1 MENIKDYS
9 SENISGALQ
18 HYRDV
23 SSMDIFKNKRLSCQ
37 FLRNYINLSL
47 FSDIEPD
54 DIEDV
59 TDHYKIY
66 LGVKIEGDTI
76 KKVRVYKNGQS
87 QDIYVISIIEHKS
100 YVDYDVSMQIL
111 HYMSA
116 IWYEYAKEQDKIQAG
131 VSKRKRFRYPLI
143 IPVVYYEGKNPWT
156 ADTHLKARIEYS
168 ELLADYIPDYKY
180 IVVPVHGYSN
190 EELIQRGDEIA
201 AIMMIN
207 KVQTAEDLTLF
218 RENAMELV
226 GIIFENA
233 PEDVQKL
240 MMDMFWT
247 LLMRINVPVDEAVE
261 ILHSMEEN
269 DMGKLF
275 ANMDPIDIQKERAK
289 TEAQRKLT
297 EIERMKTEEQKR
309 LTELERTRTE
319 EQRKLT
325 ELERR
330 RAEEER
336 QRAEEERQR
345 AEEEKQR
352 AEEQSLRA
360 QKAEKEL
367 AEARQLIE
375 ELTKKASSISDRV
388 ANKK

>member
-1 MENIKDYS
+1 M
-9 SENISGALQ
+9 
-18 HYRDV
+18 
-23 SSMDIFKNKRLSCQ
+23 
-37 FLRNYINLSL
+37 
-47 FSDIEPD
+47 
-54 DIEDV
+54 
-59 TDHYKIY
+59 IY
-66 LGVKIEGDTI
+66 
-76 KKVRVYKNGQS
+76 
-87 QDIYVISIIEHKS
+87 
-100 YVDYDVSMQIL
+100 
-111 HYMSA
+111 
-116 IWYEYAKEQDKIQAG
+116 W
-131 VSKRKRFRYPLI
+131 RKC
-143 IPVVYYEGKNPWT
+143 
-156 ADTHLKARIEYS
+156 
-168 ELLADYIPDYKY
+168 
-180 IVVPVHGYSN
+180 YSN

-309 LTELERTRTE
+309 LTELERIRTE

-345 AEEEKQR
+345 AEEEKQRAEEEKQRAEEEKQRAEVEKQRAEVEKQR

>member
-1 MENIKDYS
+1 M
-9 SENISGALQ
+9 
-18 HYRDV
+18 
-23 SSMDIFKNKRLSCQ
+23 SC
-37 FLRNYINLSL
+37 F
-47 FSDIEPD
+47 
-54 DIEDV
+54 
-59 TDHYKIY
+59 
-66 LGVKIEGDTI
+66 
-76 KKVRVYKNGQS
+76 
-87 QDIYVISIIEHKS
+87 
-100 YVDYDVSMQIL
+100 
-111 HYMSA
+111 
-116 IWYEYAKEQDKIQAG
+116 AG
-131 VSKRKRFRYPLI
+131 KKRFRYPLI

-168 ELLADYIPDYKY
+168 DLIADYIPDYKY

-309 LTELERTRTE
+309 LTELERIRTE

-336 QRAEEERQR
+336 QRAEEEKQR

>member
-1 MENIKDYS
+1 MENIKNYS

-37 FLRNYINLSL
+37 FLRNYTNISL

-116 IWYEYAKEQDKIQAG
+116 IWYEYAKEQDKIQADK
-131 VSKRKRFRYPLI
+131 SKRKRFRYPLI
-143 IPVVYYEGKNPWT
+143 VPVVYYEGKNPWT
-156 ADTHLKARIEYS
+156 ADTHLKDRIEFS
-168 ELLADYIPDYKY
+168 ELIPDYIPDYRY
-180 IVVPVHGYSN
+180 IVVPVHEYSN

-226 GIIFENA
+226 GIIFERA
-233 PEDVQKL
+233 PEDVRKL

-247 LLMRINVPVDEAVE
+247 LLMRINVPVDEAEE

-289 TEAQRKLT
+289 TE
-297 EIERMKTEEQKR
+297 
-309 LTELERTRTE
+309 

-330 RAEEER
+330 
-336 QRAEEERQR
+336 
-345 AEEEKQR
+345 K